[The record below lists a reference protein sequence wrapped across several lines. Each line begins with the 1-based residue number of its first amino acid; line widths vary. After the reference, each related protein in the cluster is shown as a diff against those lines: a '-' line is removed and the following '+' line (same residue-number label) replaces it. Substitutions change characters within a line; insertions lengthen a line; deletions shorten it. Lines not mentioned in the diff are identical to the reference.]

1 MEFIYTPVVQSQNSG
16 FTLRLGA
23 EPASTHIA
31 LKGVLLSSVGLKY
44 KSYCANIARTYIV
57 DPTPQQ
63 EEIYTL
69 LTEIQTEVLTKMK
82 EGAVA
87 KDLYAHTL
95 NMVKEKKPEFESH
108 FVKNIGHAVRV
119 VAMVQKRIEF
129 IITTDGPGVQRTR
142 VYSECEEFTGHSQGY
157 DIQPLLGFL

>member
-1 MEFIYTPVVQSQNSG
+1 MQSQNSG
-16 FTLRLGA
+16 FTIRLGA
-23 EPASTHIA
+23 EPASTNIA

-69 LTEIQTEVLTKMK
+69 LTEIQTEVLAKMK

-87 KDLYAHTL
+87 KDLYAHAL
-95 NMVKEKKPEFESH
+95 NMVKEKKPDFESH
-108 FVKNIGHAVRV
+108 FVKNIGHAVCV
-119 VAMVQKRIEF
+119 VVMLKRIEF
-129 IITTDGPGVQRTR
+129 TITADGFGVQGACI
-142 VYSECEEFTGHSQGY
+142 YSEYKEFTSHSQGY
-157 DIQPLLGFL
+157 DIQPLLGLL

>member
-1 MEFIYTPVVQSQNSG
+1 VQSQNSG

-23 EPASTHIA
+23 EPASTSIA

-69 LTEIQTEVLTKMK
+69 LTEIQTEVLARMK

-95 NMVKEKKPEFESH
+95 NMVKEKKPDLESH

-119 VAMVQKRIEF
+119 VAMFMNDWVHSHCRWVWSSRNLRI
-129 IITTDGPGVQRTR
+129 
-142 VYSECEEFTGHSQGY
+142 
-157 DIQPLLGFL
+157 L